1 MAAKSQDKI
10 LCGAALLLLLASAG
24 WTLLQNSKLDALR
37 NSSATTTTPSAY
49 VPAGIDAP
57 RVSTKTWP
65 VAPSQT
71 RGAEWI
77 YDVFTPPEIYYS
89 EATKQFSVTPPVV
102 VVATTEVEAPFG
114 VSLVSVKQDAFRLQ
128 LVGYI
133 GGEGDYRGTFEDT
146 ISGETGVG
154 RAGKVFPKL
163 GLTIKSFEVK
173 RNKIITKE
181 SMPVYDTVA
190 TAVVVDTKT
199 GEEITLTNKK
209 RLIKGTP
216 IAVLKVGDAAETIE
230 HKAGGTFTAGDAT
243 YTVVSVTAEPPS
255 AEITK
260 NSPSMKAPS
269 TKTLTPAVPVDAVPA
284 SPATPEKPAVPA
296 SAPTASPFGS

>member
-10 LCGAALLLLLASAG
+10 LCGVALLLLLASAG
-24 WTLLQNSKLDALR
+24 WTLLQNSKLEALR
-37 NSSATTTTPSAY
+37 NSAANNVPQSAY

-57 RVSTKTWP
+57 KVSTKTWP

-102 VVATTEVEAPFG
+102 PLVIPEVESPFG
-114 VSLVSVKQDAFRLQ
+114 VSLVQVKQDAFRLQ

-154 RAGKVFPKL
+154 RTGKVFPKL

-199 GEEITLTNKK
+199 GEEITLTNKT

-216 IAVLKVGDAAETIE
+216 FAVLKVGEATETVE

-260 NSPSMKAPS
+260 TSPTMKAPL
-269 TKTLTPAVPVDAVPA
+269 TKTLTPGAPVDAVPA
-284 SPATPEKPAVPA
+284 SPAAPGQPVAPAPA
-296 SAPTASPFGS
+296 NNAFPFGS

>member
-24 WTLLQNSKLDALR
+24 WTLLQNSKLEALR
-37 NSSATTTTPSAY
+37 NSAANNASPSAY

-89 EATKQFSVTPPVV
+89 ETTKQFSVTIPEPPEPP
-102 VVATTEVEAPFG
+102 TPPKPFG
-114 VSLVSVKQDAFRLQ
+114 LSLVSIKQDAFRLQ

-146 ISGETGVG
+146 VSGETGVG
-154 RAGKVFPKL
+154 RTGKVFPKL

-173 RNKIITKE
+173 RNIIKSKE
-181 SMPVYDTVA
+181 SMDVYDTVA
-190 TAVVVDTKT
+190 TAIVVDSKT
-199 GEEITLTNKK
+199 GEETTLTNKT

-216 IAVLKVGDAAETIE
+216 FAVLKVGEATETVE
-230 HKAGGTFTAGDAT
+230 HKAGEKFTVGDVT
-243 YTVVSVTAEPPS
+243 YTVVNVTGEPPS

-260 NSPSMKAPS
+260 TAPDMKVPL
-269 TKTLTPAVPVDAVPA
+269 TKTLTPAAPVDPVPA
-284 SPATPEKPAVPA
+284 SPVAPEQPAAPA
-296 SAPTASPFGS
+296 PANGLPFGS

>member
-24 WTLLQNSKLDALR
+24 WMLLQNSKLEALR
-37 NSSATTTTPSAY
+37 NASSVNAPQSAY
-49 VPAGIDAP
+49 TPAGIDAP
-57 RVSTKTWP
+57 AVSTKTWP

-71 RGAEWI
+71 RGADWI

-89 EATKQFSVTPPVV
+89 ETTKQFSVTPPVTV
-102 VVATTEVEAPFG
+102 TIPEPEAPFG

-128 LVGYI
+128 LVGYV

-146 ISGETGVG
+146 VSGETGVG
-154 RAGKVFPKL
+154 RTGKVFTKL
-163 GLTIKSFEVK
+163 GLAIKSFEVK

-199 GEEITLTNKK
+199 GEETTLTNKK

-216 IAVLKVGDAAETIE
+216 IAVLKLGDASGTVEQ
-230 HKAGGTFTAGDAT
+230 KAGGTFTAGDAT
-243 YTVVSVTAEPPS
+243 YTVINVTAEPPS

-260 NSPSMKAPS
+260 TAPTMKTPL
-269 TKTLTPAVPVDAVPA
+269 TKTLTPALPVDAVPA
-284 SPATPEKPAVPA
+284 SPAASTQPATPAPATPF
-296 SAPTASPFGS
+296 PFGS